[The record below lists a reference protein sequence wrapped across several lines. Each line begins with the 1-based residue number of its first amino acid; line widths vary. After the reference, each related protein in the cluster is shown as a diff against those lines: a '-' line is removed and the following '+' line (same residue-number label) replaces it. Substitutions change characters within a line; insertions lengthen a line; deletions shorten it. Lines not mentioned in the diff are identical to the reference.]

1 MPQTLSPGFKK
12 LLREP
17 AYCQL
22 ATLMPDGSPQNTQ
35 VWVETDGEHI
45 LVNTAEGRQKV
56 KNVRRDPRV
65 ALNVVDPTNA
75 WRIASVR
82 GRVVDVTT
90 EGADQLIDELAK
102 KYVPGLTSGTK
113 PQADRVAGRAGC
125 LVATGRCLAS
135 CDPRRPGTADH
146 APMTRADPSDLGRL
160 GA

>member
-1 MPQTLSPGFKK
+1 MPQTISPGFKQ

-22 ATLMPDGSPQNTQ
+22 ATLMPDGAPQNTQ

-45 LVNTAEGRQKV
+45 LVNSAEGRQKV
-56 KNVRRDPRV
+56 NNVRRDPRV

-90 EGADQLIDELAK
+90 EGADRLIDELAK
-102 KYVPGLTSGTK
+102 KYLNEDAYPFRQPGEVRLTIKILPEKINEMGLEE
-113 PQADRVAGRAGC
+113 AA
-125 LVATGRCLAS
+125 
-135 CDPRRPGTADH
+135 
-146 APMTRADPSDLGRL
+146 
-160 GA
+160 

>member
-1 MPQTLSPGFKK
+1 MPQTISPGFKK
-12 LLREP
+12 LMREP

-35 VWVETDGEHI
+35 VWVETDGQHI

-65 ALNVVDPTNA
+65 AVNVVDPTNA

-90 EGADQLIDELAK
+90 EGADRLIDELAK
-102 KYVPGLTSGTK
+102 KYLGEESYPFRQPGEVRLTIKITPEK
-113 PQADRVAGRAGC
+113 INEMGREEYA
-125 LVATGRCLAS
+125 
-135 CDPRRPGTADH
+135 
-146 APMTRADPSDLGRL
+146 
-160 GA
+160 